1 MKSKIFLLLIII
13 TFFGSCNLY
22 KNKIEY
28 PKTKKVDVKD
38 NYFGT
43 IVNDQYR
50 WLENDTSQAVKE
62 WVIEEN
68 KITFDYLNKIPFRN
82 KIKER
87 YSQLFNYPKYSAPF
101 KGGKNYFFFKNEGL
115 QNQSVLYIQ
124 KGLDGTPQLFLD
136 PNKLKSDG
144 TVALT
149 NYAISK
155 DGKYFAYGTASGG
168 SDWNEYYVMNVS
180 SKKKLNDH
188 LNWIKFSGISWF
200 KNGFFYSRYPK
211 PAKGSE
217 LTSSNQFHTIY
228 YHKVGADQKDDKRIF
243 GDNKNPKMTFYAQT
257 TDDEKYLIIYSSKG
271 TNNNALN
278 VRDLSKPNSQIKTII
293 STFDNNYTVVD
304 NIGKKLLVL
313 TDRKASKNKLVL
325 IDPYKPNESNWK
337 VIIPEKE
344 NVLRSVQIIGGKI
357 IANYMKDASSYI
369 YIFDLNGKYE
379 KEIKLPTLGTVRGF
393 SGKKED
399 NIAFYTF
406 TSFTHPSSIYKFEV
420 SLGRSTLFRQ
430 PKLDFDFSIY
440 KTEQKFYTSKD
451 GTKIPMFIVYKKGT
465 KLDGSSPMYLY
476 GYGGFNISLTPSFSS
491 SRLIWLEQGGI
502 FAMPNLRGGGEY
514 GEAWHKAGTKLQK
527 QNVFDDFIS
536 AAEYLIKNKYTSA
549 DKLVCAGRS
558 NGGLLIGAVINQR
571 PDLFRVA
578 LPAVGV
584 MDMLRFQKFTIGW
597 AWVSD
602 YGSSDDSL
610 QFKALYKYSPLHNI
624 KSELNYPA
632 VLITTADHDDRVVPG
647 HSFKYTATLQEKYKG
662 ENPIL
667 IRIGVRAGHGSGK
680 PTSKIIEEQTDI
692 WSFVFYNL
700 GIEPK
705 Y

>member
-1 MKSKIFLLLIII
+1 MKRKIFLLLIII
-13 TFFGSCNLY
+13 TFFSSCNLY
-22 KNKIEY
+22 QNKIEY
-28 PKTKKVDVKD
+28 PKTKKVDVTD

-50 WLENDTSQAVKE
+50 WLENDTSKAVKE
-62 WVIEEN
+62 WVKEEN

-87 YSQLFNYPKYSAPF
+87 YSKLFNYPKYSAPF

-124 KGLDGTPQLFLD
+124 KGLDGKPELFLD

-149 NYAISK
+149 SSAISK

-180 SKKKLNDH
+180 SKKKLKDH

-211 PAKGSE
+211 PSKGSE
-217 LTSSNQFHTIY
+217 LTGSNQFHTIY
-228 YHKVGADQKDDKRIF
+228 YHKVGTDQKDDKRIF

-278 VRDLSKPNSQIKTII
+278 VKDLSKPNSKIRTVIP
-293 STFDNNYTVVD
+293 TFDNNYTVVD

-313 TDRKASKNKLVL
+313 TDRNASKNKLVL
-325 IDPYKPNESNWK
+325 IDPNRPNESNWK
-337 VIIPEKE
+337 VIIPEIKD
-344 NVLRSVQIIGGKI
+344 VLRSVKIIGGKI
-357 IANYMKDASSYI
+357 IANYMKDVSSHI

-379 KEIKLPTLGTVRGF
+379 KEIKLPTLGTVSGF
-393 SGKKED
+393 SGSKEES
-399 NIAFYTF
+399 IAFYNF
-406 TSFTHPSSIYKFEV
+406 TSFTYPSSIYKFEV
-420 SLGRSTLFRQ
+420 STGKSTLYRQ
-430 PKLDFDFSIY
+430 PKLDFDFSVY

-465 KLDGSSPMYLY
+465 KLDGSNPTYLY

-578 LPAVGV
+578 LPSVGV
-584 MDMLRFQKFTIGW
+584 MDMLRFHKFTIGW

-610 QFKALYKYSPLHNI
+610 QFNALYKYSPLHNI
-624 KSELNYPA
+624 KNDLNYPA
-632 VLITTADHDDRVVPG
+632 VLVTTADHDDRVIPG

-662 ENPIL
+662 DNPIL
-667 IRIGVRAGHGSGK
+667 IRIGVRAGHGAGK

>member
-1 MKSKIFLLLIII
+1 MKTKFFLFLLII
-13 TFFGSCNLY
+13 TFVGACSSNQ
-22 KNKIEY
+22 NKIEY
-28 PKTKKVDVKD
+28 PKTKKGNVQD

-43 IVNDQYR
+43 IVKDPYR
-50 WLENDTSQAVKE
+50 WLENDTSKAVKE
-62 WVIEEN
+62 WVKEEN
-68 KITFDYLNKIPFRN
+68 KITSDYLNKIPFRN
-82 KIKER
+82 EIKKR

-101 KGGKNYFFFKNEGL
+101 RGGKNYFFFKNNGL

-124 KGLDGTPQLFLD
+124 KGLDGKPELFLD

-144 TVALT
+144 TVALRS
-149 NYAISK
+149 YAISK

-168 SDWNEYYVMNVS
+168 SDWNEFYVMNVS
-180 SKKKLNDH
+180 TKKKLKDH
-188 LNWIKFSGISWF
+188 LKWIKFSGISWY

-217 LTSSNQFHTIY
+217 LTSSNKFHAIY
-228 YHKVGADQKDDKRIF
+228 YHKIGTDQKNDKRII

-257 TDDEKYLIIYSSKG
+257 TNDEKYLIIYSSKG
-271 TNNNALN
+271 TNNNSLS
-278 VRDLSKPNSQIKTII
+278 VKDLSKPNSKIKTII
-293 STFDNNYTVVD
+293 STFDNNYSVVD

-313 TDRKASKNKLVL
+313 TDNNAPKNRLVL
-325 IDPYKPNESNWK
+325 INPYRPKESNWK

-344 NVLRSVQIIGGKI
+344 DVLRSAQIIGGKI
-357 IANYMKDASSYI
+357 IANYMKDASSHI
-369 YIFDLNGKYE
+369 YMFALNGKFE
-379 KEIKLPTLGTVRGF
+379 KEIKLPALGTVRGF
-393 SGKKED
+393 TGKKQD

-406 TSFTHPSSIYKFEV
+406 TSFTYPPSIYKFEV
-420 SLGRSTLFRQ
+420 NSGKSTLFRQ
-430 PKLDFDFSIY
+430 PKLDFDFSPYVTKQVFY
-440 KTEQKFYTSKD
+440 KSKD
-451 GTKIPMFIVYKKGT
+451 GTKVPMFIVYKKGT
-465 KLDGSSPMYLY
+465 KLDGSNPTYLY

-527 QNVFDDFIS
+527 QNVFDDFIA

-549 DKLVCAGRS
+549 DKLVSAGAS

-602 YGSSDDSL
+602 YGSSDDSV
-610 QFKALYKYSPLHNI
+610 QFKALYKYSPLQNI
-624 KSELNYPA
+624 KSGLNYPA

-647 HSFKYTATLQEKYKG
+647 HSFKYAATLQAKYKG
-662 ENPIL
+662 DNPIL
-667 IRIGVRAGHGSGK
+667 IRIGVRAGHGGGK
-680 PTSKIIEEQTDI
+680 PTSKIIQEQADM

-700 GIEPK
+700 GIVPK